1 MLLQTEPVSYTHLD
15 VYKRQ
20 VRAIADGNGETTI
33 DTEHLTRGNRQ
44 MAEAINDLGEGLK
57 NALQEQVKSEQ
68 MKADLITNVSHDLKT
83 PLTSI
88 IKMCIRDR

>member
-1 MLLQTEPVSYTHLD
+1 
-15 VYKRQ
+15 
-20 VRAIADGNGETTI
+20 
-33 DTEHLTRGNRQ
+33 

-88 IKMCIRDR
+88 INYVDLMKREQIDNPKVHEYLEVLDQKSPASQTAYQ

>member
-1 MLLQTEPVSYTHLD
+1 
-15 VYKRQ
+15 
-20 VRAIADGNGETTI
+20 
-33 DTEHLTRGNRQ
+33 

-83 PLTSI
+83 PVTA
-88 IKMCIRDR
+88 IKGLCGGDSGRSGLLAGEVRQVYQNHLQ